1 MYRAFGGAQVA
12 FGASYKAVEVD
23 KTVGRFVANTTEIP
37 QSIFESNQFAGIHS
51 KFEFENYDH
60 KVFPTIGMKTA
71 VEVGFKTSLEDT
83 KRNFVYLIPDV
94 SFTHSLIPSGK
105 LVLATQVKIHLIFND
120 HFEFYQAA
128 SIGGNDGLRGFRNQ
142 RFSGQKSLFQNTDLR
157 YTFNSMKTNIIP
169 IKLGVY
175 SGFDYGR
182 IWVKGDDSGKWN
194 NSYGGG
200 IFVNGADLLS
210 ANLGLFNSSDGLRLA
225 FSLGFQF

>member
-1 MYRAFGGAQVA
+1 
-12 FGASYKAVEVD
+12 
-23 KTVGRFVANTTEIP
+23 
-37 QSIFESNQFAGIHS
+37 
-51 KFEFENYDH
+51 
-60 KVFPTIGMKTA
+60 MKTA
-71 VEVGFKTSLEDT
+71 MEVGFKTSLEDT
-83 KRNFVYLIPDV
+83 KRNFIYLIPEV

-105 LVLATQVKIHLIFND
+105 LVLATQIKSHLIFND

-157 YTFNSMKTNIIP
+157 FTFNSMKTNIIP

-182 IWVKGDDSGKWN
+182 IWIKGDESDKWN